1 MVIITDRRSVIH
13 MNNVLLTGR
22 LTKNAELLHV
32 KKGDRTAVKFTLA
45 VKRNYKNAN
54 SEVESDFIPVIYFAN
69 HAAKLINHL
78 EKGRMISVSGKIR
91 VHSSDG
97 PDNHKRY
104 YTDIIA
110 NNIDFLDNSKNK
122 AL

>member
-1 MVIITDRRSVIH
+1 

-32 KKGDRTAVKFTLA
+32 KKGDRTAVKFILA
-45 VKRNYKNAN
+45 VKRNYKNTKG
-54 SEVESDFIPVIYFAN
+54 EVESDFIPVIYFTDYAD
-69 HAAKLINHL
+69 KLARHL
-78 EKGRMISVSGKIR
+78 EKGRMISVSGKIKI
-91 VHSSDG
+91 HSADG
-97 PDNHKRY
+97 PNNQKKY

-110 NNIDFLDNSKNK
+110 NNIDFLDSSKNK